1 MSNSYI
7 DGLISPSKEKKPLRR
22 ARPKAGLEVSE
33 MQTTKQHLEQQRILR
48 AEQLRK
54 RKIRAK
60 NMSLA
65 QSDDPLVGQA
75 EIRRR
80 KNSEIERKSRTAD
93 WDFFDGELRDNVT
106 NSQEDLDKAP
116 KQDEYR
122 TESSRRAGITNSAT
136 GRERRK
142 IGDFEKKRL
151 NDFLQPVQAFGLV
164 RKNTSNI
171 NESTEDATEETPI
184 DLSSDDLFNNKKKK
198 REKKKEDDKPKKK
211 GFFRRHLKLTIF

>member
-80 KNSEIERKSRTAD
+80 RSSEIERKPRTAD
-93 WDFFDGELRDNVT
+93 WDFFEGELRDNVT
-106 NSQEDLDKAP
+106 DSQDDLDKAP

-122 TESSRRAGITNSAT
+122 TESSRRADITNSAT

-142 IGDFEKKRL
+142 IGDFEKKR
-151 NDFLQPVQAFGLV
+151 
-164 RKNTSNI
+164 
-171 NESTEDATEETPI
+171 
-184 DLSSDDLFNNKKKK
+184 
-198 REKKKEDDKPKKK
+198 
-211 GFFRRHLKLTIF
+211 